1 MFLDAVY
8 KKLHIESNTNKEQ
21 TMRKRIFE
29 IIEMGKENDKASKI
43 YDIFMLITIVLSLIP
58 LTFKNSNKAL
68 TLIDQI
74 TVFFFIIDYL
84 LRLLTA
90 DFKYKDKSAKSFLK
104 YPFSFMAIID
114 FLSIIPSFAV
124 VGNRIKFLKALRSF
138 RLFKIF
144 RIFKVFRYSKNIKIV
159 TSVISNSKDALI
171 TVCSLAIGYVIIS
184 ALIIFNVEPNSF
196 ENLFE
201 AIYWATVSLTTM
213 GYGDIYP
220 ITNAGRI
227 ITMISSF
234 MGIAIVALPSGII
247 TAGYM
252 DEILKTNN
260 KKNI

>member
-1 MFLDAVY
+1 
-8 KKLHIESNTNKEQ
+8 
-21 TMRKRIFE
+21 MRKRIFE
-29 IIEMGKENDKASKI
+29 IIEMGKENDVTSKI
-43 YDIFMLITIVLSLIP
+43 YDIFMLIVIILSLIP
-58 LTFKNSNKAL
+58 LTFKNLNK
-68 TLIDQI
+68 TLIIIDQV
-74 TVFFFIIDYL
+74 TVLFFIIDYI
-84 LRLLTA
+84 LRLITA
-90 DFKYKDKSAKSFLK
+90 DFKYMDKSTKSFIK

-114 FLSIIPSFAV
+114 FLSIIPSFAII
-124 VGNRIKFLKALRSF
+124 GSKIRFLKALRSL

-144 RIFKVFRYSKNIKIV
+144 RVFKVFRYSKTIKIF

-196 ENLFE
+196 NNLFE

-220 ITNAGRI
+220 VTSAGRI

-234 MGIAIVALPSGII
+234 MGIAIIALPSGII

-252 DEILKTNN
+252 DEILKT
-260 KKNI
+260 KTSKNM